1 MTTTK
6 KTRKMTKLE
15 KAEKKN
21 IDHNK
26 KLATKARK
34 KLSTTLNWMDVKKV
48 DHDCIIIERN
58 KKKYY
63 IKGIKIKPHNLFL
76 DEQAIQMQWL
86 EKIRFAFNQLN
97 CDMWFGFVY
106 SPVNLDAY
114 LNELN
119 SQIAYEEDPTCKNMM
134 HDDLQKAYDF
144 EKYHAE
150 KEFFLMI
157 RDDDQK
163 RLFKNLE
170 DLYTNWANSD
180 FEPVILNQRDYY
192 SYLMYTFE
200 NTLINDYVFSRGI
213 FTYENISQEFDAVNN
228 KYVTLD
234 KTNDFRQYGDPIYN
248 IKNDADLNLIQ
259 RSKLAPTALKIHRD
273 CIEMGDKWIKN
284 LLAINLPAVYGP
296 AILTQYLND
305 PNIKVFM
312 SVKHSDYE
320 LTKMLNKDYNKRL
333 DQLSKSQDETEKQ
346 RIIQALQSQKSYID
360 DVVRKN
366 DKTFNVTIIFRVSG
380 ESKKEVTERAKRLK
394 ERLMTEGWQVQGV
407 AGLQEGLL
415 KCATPLFVNNGIE
428 PIIEENI
435 GFPLT
440 SDSIAGLY
448 PFIFETLYD
457 KKGILLGEELQN
469 GGKIVIDPYY
479 YIHEPKLASRNNRI
493 NGNFVIV
500 GTAGSGKT
508 TATNLLIRDCIKEK
522 KLTIWIDPE
531 NKNDKLTKHYG
542 GTFIDWGKKGNI
554 INPFDLKPISF
565 DEDDDSYS
573 EDDVYDTDQAIKNN
587 IEDIKQIFAYLYPNI
602 SDNELSLIGSIV
614 IGAYEKVGIYPDEN
628 GKYPSFKTMTVDD
641 MPTFTEFG
649 SALEDAIQVG
659 KEVKD
664 AEVVIDALKRLEIKL
679 MSILNE
685 WSVYFNGHTTVKPL
699 DSERN
704 IISFG
709 TKKLQV
715 VSEQL
720 QKALYHIMFTYSWT
734 LCLDENVESAFIV
747 DEAHTIVLKGQL
759 ASLLSQFVRR
769 SRKYKNCMFIIT
781 QEPRDFADERVLTDG
796 KAIFNNSA
804 YKLVLGLKQDACM
817 ELQKLERINESESF
831 WIQHFTQGCALLI
844 VGDRRIPIHVIATKA
859 ELTEMGAMFS

>member
-1 MTTTK
+1 
-6 KTRKMTKLE
+6 RQGYAVE
-15 KAEKKN
+15 DKN
-21 IDHNK
+21 
-26 KLATKARK
+26 A
-34 KLSTTLNWMDVKKV
+34 
-48 DHDCIIIERN
+48 
-58 KKKYY
+58 
-63 IKGIKIKPHNLFL
+63 
-76 DEQAIQMQWL
+76 
-86 EKIRFAFNQLN
+86 
-97 CDMWFGFVY
+97 
-106 SPVNLDAY
+106 
-114 LNELN
+114 
-119 SQIAYEEDPTCKNMM
+119 
-134 HDDLQKAYDF
+134 
-144 EKYHAE
+144 
-150 KEFFLMI
+150 
-157 RDDDQK
+157 
-163 RLFKNLE
+163 
-170 DLYTNWANSD
+170 
-180 FEPVILNQRDYY
+180 
-192 SYLMYTFE
+192 
-200 NTLINDYVFSRGI
+200 
-213 FTYENISQEFDAVNN
+213 
-228 KYVTLD
+228 
-234 KTNDFRQYGDPIYN
+234 
-248 IKNDADLNLIQ
+248 
-259 RSKLAPTALKIHRD
+259 
-273 CIEMGDKWIKN
+273 
-284 LLAINLPAVYGP
+284 
-296 AILTQYLND
+296 
-305 PNIKVFM
+305 
-312 SVKHSDYE
+312 
-320 LTKMLNKDYNKRL
+320 
-333 DQLSKSQDETEKQ
+333 KS
-346 RIIQALQSQKSYID
+346 
-360 DVVRKN
+360 
-366 DKTFNVTIIFRVSG
+366 RVSG

-664 AEVVIDALKRLEIKL
+664 AEVVIDALKRSVMLEFSYKSPDMEIARTFLVAPYCVRLFRRRWYMLGLREGTLKPHL
-679 MSILNE
+679 YSLDRMIDAYATEIEYTYPKDFSADDFY
-685 WSVYFNGHTTVKPL
+685 SSYFGIDRPSGNPETIRLKASARQADNLRALPL
-699 DSERN
+699 HAS
-704 IISFG
+704 
-709 TKKLQV
+709 
-715 VSEQL
+715 
-720 QKALYHIMFTYSWT
+720 QKET
-734 LCLDENVESAFIV
+734 E
-747 DEAHTIVLKGQL
+747 K
-759 ASLLSQFVRR
+759 
-769 SRKYKNCMFIIT
+769 
-781 QEPRDFADERVLTDG
+781 LTDG
-796 KAIFNNSA
+796 KVVFE
-804 YKLVLGLKQDACM
+804 YHLVPSSTFIGEIMQMQGSVEVLEPASLRQRIHERAQ
-817 ELQKLERINESESF
+817 ELAN
-831 WIQHFTQGCALLI
+831 
-844 VGDRRIPIHVIATKA
+844 IHR
-859 ELTEMGAMFS
+859 

>member
-1 MTTTK
+1 M
-6 KTRKMTKLE
+6 
-15 KAEKKN
+15 
-21 IDHNK
+21 
-26 KLATKARK
+26 
-34 KLSTTLNWMDVKKV
+34 
-48 DHDCIIIERN
+48 
-58 KKKYY
+58 
-63 IKGIKIKPHNLFL
+63 
-76 DEQAIQMQWL
+76 
-86 EKIRFAFNQLN
+86 
-97 CDMWFGFVY
+97 
-106 SPVNLDAY
+106 
-114 LNELN
+114 
-119 SQIAYEEDPTCKNMM
+119 
-134 HDDLQKAYDF
+134 
-144 EKYHAE
+144 
-150 KEFFLMI
+150 
-157 RDDDQK
+157 
-163 RLFKNLE
+163 
-170 DLYTNWANSD
+170 
-180 FEPVILNQRDYY
+180 
-192 SYLMYTFE
+192 
-200 NTLINDYVFSRGI
+200 
-213 FTYENISQEFDAVNN
+213 
-228 KYVTLD
+228 
-234 KTNDFRQYGDPIYN
+234 
-248 IKNDADLNLIQ
+248 
-259 RSKLAPTALKIHRD
+259 
-273 CIEMGDKWIKN
+273 
-284 LLAINLPAVYGP
+284 
-296 AILTQYLND
+296 
-305 PNIKVFM
+305 
-312 SVKHSDYE
+312 
-320 LTKMLNKDYNKRL
+320 
-333 DQLSKSQDETEKQ
+333 
-346 RIIQALQSQKSYID
+346 
-360 DVVRKN
+360 
-366 DKTFNVTIIFRVSG
+366 
-380 ESKKEVTERAKRLK
+380 
-394 ERLMTEGWQVQGV
+394 
-407 AGLQEGLL
+407 
-415 KCATPLFVNNGIE
+415 
-428 PIIEENI
+428 
-435 GFPLT
+435 
-440 SDSIAGLY
+440 
-448 PFIFETLYD
+448 
-457 KKGILLGEELQN
+457 
-469 GGKIVIDPYY
+469 
-479 YIHEPKLASRNNRI
+479 
-493 NGNFVIV
+493 
-500 GTAGSGKT
+500 
-508 TATNLLIRDCIKEK
+508 IRDCIKEK

-747 DEAHTIVLKGQL
+747 DEAHTIILKGQL